1 MCKRKQGELDDRV
14 PPLLFVEDGQ
24 LGMVQA
30 VNLETLDTFE

>member
-1 MCKRKQGELDDRV
+1 MCRRKQGELDDRV
-14 PPLLFVEDGQ
+14 PPLLFVDGQ